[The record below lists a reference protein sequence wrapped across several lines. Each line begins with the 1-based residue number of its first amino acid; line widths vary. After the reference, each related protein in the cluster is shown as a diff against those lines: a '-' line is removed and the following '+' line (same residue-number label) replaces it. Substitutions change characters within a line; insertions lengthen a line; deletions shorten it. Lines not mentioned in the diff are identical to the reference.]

1 MEPPSLV
8 KMGTSASQYTCG
20 YRVLDVQP
28 NSPGLQA
35 GLVSFFDFIMKA
47 EDQTFE
53 TEGEDLV
60 NLLTRHKNQKL
71 ALVVYNTKSRT
82 YREVS
87 IIPSDTW
94 GGDGSC
100 LQIHMMKVELG
111 FESHVCCA
119 AV

>member
-1 MEPPSLV
+1 
-8 KMGTSASQYTCG
+8 MGNSSSQYTCG

-47 EDQTFE
+47 EEETFE
-53 TEGEDLV
+53 TEGDALV
-60 NLLTRHKNQKL
+60 KVLSRYKNRKL

-87 IIPSDTW
+87 IVPSDTW
-94 GGDGSC
+94 GGEGERV
-100 LQIHMMKVELG
+100 QR
-111 FESHVCCA
+111 
-119 AV
+119 AVP